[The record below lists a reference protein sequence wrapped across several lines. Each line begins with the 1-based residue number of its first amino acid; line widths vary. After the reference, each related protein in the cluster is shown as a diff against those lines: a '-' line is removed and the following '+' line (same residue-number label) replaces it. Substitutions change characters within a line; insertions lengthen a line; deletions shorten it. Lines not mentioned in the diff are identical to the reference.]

1 VSSMAKSRTRH
12 TIALCSNAQTDY
24 NRKHYRGDGKESVSL
39 MNLRKR
45 TGLAIAA
52 ALALLSAAPVFASLS
67 QGYATTSAVATGSL
81 VALDAKSSGSVVIAD
96 LNNAARLFGV
106 VVAPSSASISL
117 TDSSAGTGQVQVATT
132 GTAQVLVTN
141 AGGDIHSGDYI
152 SISQV
157 AGVGQKAGSTS
168 TRVIGTALADFTG
181 SGDGVTKR
189 TIDDG
194 TGKKEVAIGQI
205 PVGIYVSSYTATD
218 GKQSYV
224 VPNWLQNLT
233 NTLAGKAVSPV
244 RIIIAGLILI
254 VALISISVLLYSAV
268 RNSII
273 SIGRNPLS
281 RNGVLKG
288 MLTIGTIAIAML
300 AVTAIAMYLVISR

>member
-1 VSSMAKSRTRH
+1 
-12 TIALCSNAQTDY
+12 
-24 NRKHYRGDGKESVSL
+24 
-39 MNLRKR
+39 MNLLKR
-45 TGLAIAA
+45 TGLVAAA
-52 ALALLSAAPVFASLS
+52 ALALLSAGPALASLS
-67 QGYATTSAVATGSL
+67 QGYATTSPVATGSL
-81 VALDAKSSGSVVIAD
+81 VALDPKSSGTVVVAD

-117 TDSSAGTGQVQVATT
+117 SDNTAGQVQVATT
-132 GTAQVLVTN
+132 GTAQVLVTT
-141 AGGDIHSGDYI
+141 AGGEIHTGDSI
-152 SISQV
+152 AISQV
-157 AGVGQKAGSTS
+157 AGVGQKVGTSS
-168 TRVIGTALADFTG
+168 TRIIGSALADFTG
-181 SGDGVTKR
+181 TGDGVTKR

-205 PVGIYVSSYTATD
+205 PVAISVSSYTATD

-233 NTLAGKAVSPV
+233 NTLAGKAVSPI

-254 VALISISVLLYSAV
+254 VAIISISVLLYSAV

-281 RNGVLKG
+281 KNSVLKG
-288 MLTIGTIAIAML
+288 MITISAIAIAML
-300 AVTAIAMYLVISR
+300 AVTSVAMYLEISR